1 MGHPKDYSLFGLGV
15 PGHPFFFSQMTRND
29 LYAAFLSHR
38 WGSRKCSPP
47 IFWAKYTHDVWQVPF
62 SLPKTSVAFS
72 FPPPTSLEN
81 TSKFSGWKLRGECW
95 RHVPLFLKIWWMREH
110 LQKTRSE
117 CLQVFDH
124 HETLLKGHWVHE
136 IWQNLDNSGFS
147 STKMM
152 HLGNRIFSSYFLK
165 GLSIWCISHLQLLHP
180 PEHGWTRWGVTRW
193 LQWLHFVNQTI
204 GCLPPPRSRII
215 IHRPIDPSSLKDVCS
230 LQRP

>member
-1 MGHPKDYSLFGLGV
+1 MFSTHILGKVHPWCLTSSFFASQDLCGFFISTANQLGKHLKVFGLKIARW
-15 PGHPFFFSQMTRND
+15 MLTTC
-29 LYAAFLSHR
+29 SHI
-38 WGSRKCSPP
+38 S
-47 IFWAKYTHDVWQVPF
+47 
-62 SLPKTSVAFS
+62 
-72 FPPPTSLEN
+72 
-81 TSKFSGWKLRGECW
+81 
-95 RHVPLFLKIWWMREH
+95 KIWWMREQV
-110 LQKTRSE
+110 QKTRSE

-124 HETLLKGHWVHE
+124 HETLLKGHWVHG